1 MAIINQA
8 FVFIKPHVFHHAGVH
23 GLIAEKLKTSGIRV
37 IRDGIVTAERMAA
50 EQLIDRHYAI
60 NARAATCTDPA
71 SLKLGPTARATFAR
85 LFGCDWQ
92 AACDAGRL
100 CGATT
105 MQQKLGGISGEQLAA
120 LWSASGSQ
128 KVTGGLYVAYF
139 AQQDCFVF
147 NGFYPALR
155 DNYTTPGR
163 AIHWMV
169 VQFDAEALPW
179 QQFRADVIGTTNPAS
194 ANPDSIRG
202 MAHARADQL
211 GIKVGYRANVIHAS
225 ASPFEALVEQLCWI
239 EHFKLTD
246 DPLGSILAD
255 AGISPATVLAWR
267 NTNPRVTFEGN
278 TGRLVDIAEDRDTPA
293 VAALLKQVKEIFG
306 QTVDML

>member
-169 VQFDAEALPW
+169 VQFDAQQLPW
-179 QQFRADVIGTTNPAS
+179 QQFRADVIGTTNPAY

-225 ASPFEALVEQLCWI
+225 ASPFEALIEQLSWI
-239 EHFKLTD
+239 DGFSMQD
-246 DPLGSILAD
+246 DPLGVTLDA
-255 AGISPATVLAWR
+255 AGITPAQLLAWR
-267 NTNPRVTFEGN
+267 DTNPWVSFEGRE
-278 TGRLVDIAEDRDTPA
+278 GWLVELAEDRDTPA
-293 VAALLKQVKEIFG
+293 VAALL
-306 QTVDML
+306 QTLHEKLPTNG